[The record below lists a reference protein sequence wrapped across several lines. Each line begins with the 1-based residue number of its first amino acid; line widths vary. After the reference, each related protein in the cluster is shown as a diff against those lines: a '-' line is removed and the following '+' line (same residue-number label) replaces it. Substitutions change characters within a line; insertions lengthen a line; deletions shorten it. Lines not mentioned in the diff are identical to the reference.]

1 MTRRALGVDLGAR
14 RIGLA
19 LSDPSGLLAR
29 PFKTLTVTA
38 ATALDQLLGEI
49 QTLAADDDGLYVI
62 VVGLPVRLDGQASEQ
77 TSRVTAVIAA
87 LRARTAIPVVTED
100 ERLTSHE
107 AEQQLATRERDWR
120 KRKAQLDAAAA
131 AIFLQDY
138 LDRTAT
144 STVSATTPA
153 WPETGEW

>member
-1 MTRRALGVDLGAR
+1 MDLGAR

-38 ATALDQLLGEI
+38 STALDQLVSEVEA
-49 QTLAADDDGLYVI
+49 LAADDDGLCVI

-77 TSRVTAVIAA
+77 TARVTAVIAA
-87 LRARTAIPVVTED
+87 LRERTAIPVVTED
-100 ERLTSHE
+100 ERLTSRE

-144 STVSATTPA
+144 STV
-153 WPETGEW
+153 PESQALPGPGEW